1 MDWSSSSCRCPC
13 HDLCPASEGGCRL
26 LCDRLGLGGAFGSCG
41 LRRGRLLFRLEG
53 SFARTSLLLGRHLAP
68 PRVLASVPRQTSSA
82 YVARTS
88 SSRATRSTNSRL
100 VLLAALRILRL
111 DDATTFCRTRVTGP
125 SLHSRTGRT
134 NALIFEGVA
143 RTAACALRCRA
154 DQLVADAPS
163 GFGDPGRG
171 RLPCGKSA
179 RARGLSER
187 MESGSPTLAAV
198 PSIPVCRPD
207 QIART
212 ASKNLHYAVRRFE
225 HFGLPPDCIA
235 PACTNCWAQEPE
247 HKPDCMIST
256 NGSPSG
262 RQAAPPNA
270 HDDESEA
277 LRCL

>member
-1 MDWSSSSCRCPC
+1 M
-13 HDLCPASEGGCRL
+13 
-26 LCDRLGLGGAFGSCG
+26 
-41 LRRGRLLFRLEG
+41 
-53 SFARTSLLLGRHLAP
+53 
-68 PRVLASVPRQTSSA
+68 
-82 YVARTS
+82 
-88 SSRATRSTNSRL
+88 
-100 VLLAALRILRL
+100 LLAALRILRL

-198 PSIPVCRPD
+198 PSVLVCRPD

-212 ASKNLHYAVRRFE
+212 ASKSLHYAVRRFE
-225 HFGLPPDCIA
+225 HFELPPDCIA